1 MNFNLYLATEKQRV
15 TLSSLI
21 LKELFIMG
29 KEKIYMEYPMK
40 GSAAMIWNYI
50 GTAAGLSP
58 WFADRVDN
66 INKTFNFYWGKTEQ
80 RVAHLVAQ
88 RNGVYVKFR
97 WDDESNNTYFEIRI
111 AYNELTRE
119 HTLEVTDFADKNEID
134 DQKDLWDSLIE
145 NLRRQSGM

>member
-1 MNFNLYLATEKQRV
+1 
-15 TLSSLI
+15 
-21 LKELFIMG
+21 MG
-29 KEKIYMEYPMK
+29 KEKIYIEYPMK
-40 GSAAMIWNYI
+40 GSASMIWRYI

-58 WFADRVDN
+58 WFADRVENFD
-66 INKTFNFYWGKTEQ
+66 KTFNFYWGKTEH

-97 WDDESNNTYFEIRI
+97 WEDEGLNTYFEMRI

-119 HTLEVTDFADKNEID
+119 HTLEITDFADKNEVG
-134 DQKDLWDSLIE
+134 DQKDLWDSQIE